1 MNDQTTTTST
11 DNIPQ
16 FDIDTLFDLFLNDR
30 EQFLVSISQYSVEIQ
45 KEILSLV
52 KTDVLGALYE
62 DFKNVLPPLKD
73 SNNNRLFD
81 IGKYIF
87 DQNNNLPPEYKNF
100 FLNVCEKVKFIEN
113 ELINLNIPTQIAHIN
128 HILTSRYSPTDTY
141 VKIISD
147 GELAKVIL
155 KYMNNQP
162 EIDQKF
168 LDDINRSYG
177 INYTD
182 FENIESYKTHLIHFL
197 YRIVLLEELAVMASN
212 GSFDGQINKAII
224 NDLLPIV
231 VKKILENNNQLYLAV
246 ANPEAMFSQTN
257 IPPAMSGPINNDTN
271 DIQLDIG

>member
-11 DNIPQ
+11 DNISQ
-16 FDIDTLFDLFLNDR
+16 FDIDTLFDLFLNNR

-52 KTDVLGALYE
+52 KTDVLGTLYE

-100 FLNVCEKVKFIEN
+100 FLDVCEKVKFIEN
-113 ELINLNIPTQIAHIN
+113 ELINLNIPTQIVHMN
-128 HILTSRYSPTDTY
+128 HILSDRYSSTDTY
-141 VKIISD
+141 VKIITD

-155 KYMNNQP
+155 KYMNDQL

-168 LDDINRSYG
+168 LDDINSSYG
-177 INYTD
+177 INYIN
-182 FENIESYKTHLIHFL
+182 FENIESYKAFLIHFL
-197 YRIVLLEELAVMASN
+197 YRIVLLEELAVIASN
-212 GSFDGQINKAII
+212 GSFDGQINKVTI
-224 NDLLPIV
+224 NDLLPII
-231 VKKILENNNQLYLAV
+231 VKKILENNSQLYLAV
-246 ANPEAMFSQTN
+246 ANPEATFSQTN
-257 IPPAMSGPINNDTN
+257 IPAPMSGPINIDINDV
-271 DIQLDIG
+271 QLDIG